1 MQNLVERVGHFADID
16 TRRAMGFLPRK
27 LPPSI
32 IVLPERILTF
42 GSVKFIFD
50 RGIRFTMFYYQGAN
64 EAVCWSFGCGGD
76 TREQRGYVFRN
87 GGRIE
92 IYNERGQQDSWHP
105 DFNEDGSFKRSRVT
119 FSSSVL

>member
-1 MQNLVERVGHFADID
+1 MKNILERIAHYADID
-16 TRRAMGFLPRK
+16 ARRAMGFLPRK
-27 LPPSI
+27 LHPSN

-76 TREQRGYVFRN
+76 TREQRGYVFRS
-87 GGRIE
+87 GGKIE
-92 IYNERGQQDSWHP
+92 IYNRSGQQDSWHP
-105 DFNEDGSFKRSRVT
+105 DLNEDGSFKRAQMIPVH
-119 FSSSVL
+119 L